1 MSNKEY
7 VFAGNRFYVLQEM
20 LKQDLPVKKIFAV
33 KKSWLEHALIE
44 QGISYTALP
53 PKKDFIEQLNNCE
66 FDRFIANGLPYILP
80 ISKLSKGNNKQFINI
95 HPSFLPDL
103 RGADPQPG
111 ALLFGRDSG
120 ATCHMMNDAVDAGQI
135 IARKRIP
142 FHPGFDAGLLYA
154 LTFRAEVDVF
164 KEALKRGFIPVGH
177 QEEQADA
184 VYYTFKEDDLKID
197 FTMPAEAIVRKVKA
211 FNTPNKM
218 ARFAYNGVQWYV
230 ADAVIIE
237 NEFMD
242 ATFRNVRNN
251 EVVLVYGN
259 NLMVK
264 KETSFLILKHITGT
278 GSALPSVG
286 AVLSETQRERAS
298 IYAMG

>member
-1 MSNKEY
+1 MSAKEY

-20 LKQDLPVKKIFAV
+20 LKRKLHVIKIFSL
-33 KKSWLEHALIE
+33 KNSWLERALIE
-44 QGISYTALP
+44 QGISYTTLP
-53 PKKDFIEQLNNCE
+53 PKKDFIEQLNKCE

-80 ISKLSKGNNKQFINI
+80 IAKLSKENNKQFINI

-120 ATCHMMNDAVDAGQI
+120 ATCHIMNDAVDAGQI

-164 KEALKRGFIPVGH
+164 KEAFKRGFIPVSP
-177 QEEQADA
+177 QEENADV
-184 VYYTFKEDDLKID
+184 VYYTFKEDDLYID
-197 FTMPAEAIVRKVKA
+197 FNNPAEAIVRKVKA
-211 FNTPNKM
+211 FNTPNKT
-218 ARFAYNGVQWYV
+218 ARFTYKDDLWRV
-230 ADAVIIE
+230 ADAAVIE

-242 ATFRNVRNN
+242 ATFRNASNN
-251 EVVLVYGN
+251 EVVAVYGN
-259 NLMVK
+259 NLVVK
-264 KETSFLILKHITGT
+264 KEKRFLILKHITGT
-278 GSALPSVG
+278 GSALPAEG
-286 AVLSETQRERAS
+286 AVLSET
-298 IYAMG
+298 